1 MLDSITGNTE
11 VNRLQKKKVE
21 NMGILR
27 KYEYRST
34 WVRFAD
40 LPAETGAIADWDTTG
55 TTRAGKKE
63 ERQPWNGTRDET

>member
-1 MLDSITGNTE
+1 MLDSITGNAE
-11 VNRLQKKKVE
+11 VNRFYIKKVE

-40 LPAETGAIADWDTTG
+40 LPAENGCNCRLEYYRHNPG
-55 TTRAGKKE
+55 GK
-63 ERQPWNGTRDET
+63 ERTAPAMEWSKR